1 MTNLKFF
8 LGILT
13 IISSGAAQAATVKV
27 GYSPVLSTAG
37 YFIALEKGYF
47 KEYGLEIEG
56 TPFRASSAP
65 MNALLAKGE
74 LDVGGGNITAGLWN
88 ANGDSKSIRV
98 VADKGTVS
106 KGHDYLALLVRA
118 DHVKS
123 GRYKTLKD
131 LKGMKMAFTA
141 AGGTSQ
147 EIAAERFLKKAGLT
161 PKDVTYLKMPY
172 ADMNAAFRAGEL
184 DATIQL
190 EPYVT
195 IAEQE
200 GIAVNK
206 GSVYEVYPDQPSAAL
221 FYSSKFATER
231 PEEAAKFMAAYLR
244 GVRDYNDAFGAKK
257 KDQAAII
264 EILNKHTEKLP
275 PEVWA
280 KMKPVGLN
288 PDGYLDKKRM
298 KEDVDWFVGHKYV
311 EKTLGL
317 DELVDHTFVDKAL
330 QLIGKAK
337 PAAGKPGKK

>member
-1 MTNLKFF
+1 MMK
-8 LGILT
+8 IALT
-13 IISSGAAQAATVKV
+13 AALLLCTQAMAAPVKV

-37 YFIALEKGYF
+37 YFVALEKGYF

-56 TPFRASSAP
+56 TPFKSSSAP

-88 ANGDSKSIRV
+88 ANGDSQNIKL

-106 KGHDYLALLVRA
+106 KGHDYLALLVRK
-118 DHVKS
+118 DLVDS
-123 GRYKTLKD
+123 GKFKTLKD

-141 AGGTSQ
+141 QGGTSQ

-161 PKDVTYLKMPY
+161 PKDVTYLKMSY
-172 ADMNAAFRAGEL
+172 ADMNAAFRTKEL

-195 IAEQE
+195 IAENE
-200 GIAVNK
+200 GIAVVK
-206 GSVYEVYPDQPSAAL
+206 GSVFEVYPEQPSAAL
-221 FYSSKFATER
+221 FYSGKFAKER
-231 PEEAAKFMAAYLR
+231 PEEGVKFLAAYLR
-244 GVRDYNDAFGAKK
+244 GVRDYNAAFGKDK
-257 KDQAAII
+257 MDQAAII
-264 EILNKHTEKLP
+264 EILNKHTEKLA

-288 PDGYLDKKRM
+288 PDGYLDVKRM
-298 KEDVDWFVGHKYV
+298 KQDVEWFLGHKYV

-317 DELVDHTFVDKAL
+317 DELVDNSFADKAL
-330 QLIGKAK
+330 KLIGKSS
-337 PAAGKPGKK
+337 AGKK